1 MADRRTTATR
11 EKVKRAFTELVSER
25 GLDRLS
31 MSDVA
36 RRAGINRGTLYLH
49 FTDKYDMLAQLE
61 DEALEETS
69 RILFKGSERT
79 ASGTVDPERFVP
91 DERILEALRFVQRD
105 AAFFTALTGR
115 GGDPRFAER
124 LKETLGDHLIE
135 QVERMTGEPAGIEGI
150 PIAYAREVALGSI
163 SAIVML
169 WLRNGAQEPAEL
181 IARAIDVAKR
191 TAPLDLLAP
200 AK

>member
-1 MADRRTTATR
+1 MADRRTKATR

-124 LKETLGDHLIE
+124 LKETLGDHL
-135 QVERMTGEPAGIEGI
+135 EGI